1 MLRRVAIHGAGG
13 HAKVVWDILTAAG
26 DVVVGFVSDAPQA
39 DTLLG
44 VPVVAAREALPAHD
58 GVVVA
63 IGDNA
68 ARRRVFLA
76 LQEAHVPLLSAVH
89 PRAVV
94 ADRVTLG
101 AGAVVAAG
109 AVINLDSEV
118 GANSIVNTGATL
130 DHDNRLGPHAHVAPG
145 CHLAGSVTIEEGAF
159 LGVGTVAI
167 PGIHVGAWAR
177 SGAGA
182 VLVRDVAADSLVVGV
197 PARPR

>member
-1 MLRRVAIHGAGG
+1 VPRRIAIYGAGG

-26 DVVVGFVSDAPQA
+26 DGVVGFVSDAPRA

-44 VPVVAAREALPAHD
+44 LPVVASREALRPHD

-63 IGDNA
+63 IGDNT

-76 LQEAHVPLLSAVH
+76 LREAGVPLLCAVH

-94 ADRVTLG
+94 AGRVTLG
-101 AGAVVAAG
+101 EGVVVAAG
-109 AVINLDSEV
+109 VVINLDTVV
-118 GANSIVNTGATL
+118 GENAIVNTGATL
-130 DHDNRLGPHAHVAPG
+130 DHDNVLGAHAHVAPG
-145 CHLAGSVTIEEGAF
+145 CHLAGDVAVGEGAF

-167 PGIHVGAWAR
+167 PGIRVGAWAR
-177 SGAGA
+177 TGAGA
-182 VLVRDVAADSLVVGV
+182 VLVRDVAAGSLVVGV